1 MIITE
6 NQYFKGYYYKKF
18 QKVEIRYELKQI
30 NFQIQVLYLNTCI

>member
-6 NQYFKGYYYKKF
+6 NQYFKGSYHKKF
-18 QKVEIRYELKQI
+18 QKVEIRYELQQN

>member
-6 NQYFKGYYYKKF
+6 KQYFKGYYYKNF

-30 NFQIQVLYLNTCI
+30 NFQI